1 MKDVRLLPLVIAAAS
16 ALLLLKAFALGFGEG
31 RLAGIPSAFA
41 EEDAMAEDP
50 SRQDTAADGIGP
62 NSREN
67 ILNRLSERRAA
78 LDAREEELDLR
89 ERLIE
94 ATRGRVEA
102 RIDELRQIEARIEA
116 AVNAR
121 EDEHAE
127 RFASLVT
134 MYESMKARDAAAIFN
149 DLEMPILVRVA
160 GQMNARAMAEVLAAM
175 KPEVAQRLT
184 VELSAEPEDLL
195 AELEEGAGGDLPKI
209 VGTRRDD

>member
-1 MKDVRLLPLVIAAAS
+1 MKEVRLLPLVIAAAS

-31 RLAGIPSAFA
+31 RLTGIPPAFA
-41 EEDAMAEDP
+41 EEEAAVEDSSP
-50 SRQDTAADGIGP
+50 QEGAADGIGA
-62 NSREN
+62 NSRED

-102 RIDELRQIEARIEA
+102 RIDELREIEARIEA

-127 RFASLVT
+127 RFANLVT

-149 DLEMPILVRVA
+149 DLDMPILVRVA
-160 GQMNARAMAEVLAAM
+160 REMNARTMAEILAAM

-195 AELEEGAGGDLPKI
+195 AELEERAGDDLPKI
-209 VGTRRDD
+209 VGTRRDE